1 MENQTT
7 VLYFLLMEFS
17 NNRYLQLLH
26 IFLFFILYLATAMTN
41 LFIIT
46 VIAFDHQLHNPMYFF
61 LMNLALQ
68 DLGIVSVI
76 VPKSMINSLIGTR
89 QISYF
94 GCVAQIF
101 LFISFEAF
109 ELSLLTVMAYDRYVA
124 ICRPLYYELLMNW
137 KVCIKIVIL
146 VWVTGILY
154 GMLHTTGTFYIPLCS
169 NVVNQFFCEIP
180 HLLNLAC
187 FDFNL
192 LEIGLLGISITTG
205 LGCSIFII
213 ISYVMIFKVVLRIP
227 SVKGRQKT
235 FSTCLPHLIIFCIL
249 LNIGFISENMR
260 AYSSLDEEL
269 RVPNYSTTMFSG
281 CYSKLSP
288 IKTIYL
294 PHFKISTELVM
305 IIGFI
310 SEGTTVYSAVNT
322 WFISDEELVG
332 NIREVLG
339 KYALEYSPYE
349 CGNAT
354 MVVNV
359 RND

>member
-1 MENQTT
+1 
-7 VLYFLLMEFS
+7 
-17 NNRYLQLLH
+17 
-26 IFLFFILYLATAMTN
+26 MTN

-46 VIAFDHQLHNPMYFF
+46 VIALDHQLHNPMYFF

-76 VPKSMINSLIGTR
+76 VPKSMINSLMGTR

-124 ICRPLYYELLMNW
+124 ICHPQYYELLMNW

-192 LEIGLLGISITTG
+192 LEIGLLGISITAG

-213 ISYVMIFKVVLRIP
+213 ISYVMNFKVVLRIP

-249 LNIGFISENMR
+249 LVTSCSTYLRPPTNTTSYLDLVFTVLYSLLPPLFNPIIYTIRNKNIIL
-260 AYSSLDEEL
+260 ALA
-269 RVPNYSTTMFSG
+269 
-281 CYSKLSP
+281 KLW
-288 IKTIYL
+288 K
-294 PHFKISTELVM
+294 F
-305 IIGFI
+305 
-310 SEGTTVYSAVNT
+310 
-322 WFISDEELVG
+322 
-332 NIREVLG
+332 
-339 KYALEYSPYE
+339 
-349 CGNAT
+349 
-354 MVVNV
+354 
-359 RND
+359 